1 MDNEGNYLGCGL
13 LPTAPR
19 LWVAQ
24 KNRPVSLKRH
34 SLGAV
39 PNYLNN
45 EQWLLKR
52 GLYEFAFLLI
62 TLFIT
67 ACQSTDKLPILGNR
81 EAVIRNENGLPVTDS
96 VYHTVPD
103 FAFVSQ
109 YGDTV
114 TNHTLDGKIYVADF
128 FFVTCPTIC
137 PKMKT
142 QLKRVYDQFRDNKN
156 VVLLSHTIDP
166 ARDSVAV
173 LREFADNLGVKD
185 RQWLFVTGN
194 RDAIY
199 EIGEKSYMVTAQA
212 DSTAPGGLIHS
223 GAFILVDT
231 QKHIRGIYDGT
242 TEEGVDKL
250 MVDIK
255 KLLDEKQN

>member
-1 MDNEGNYLGCGL
+1 M
-13 LPTAPR
+13 
-19 LWVAQ
+19 
-24 KNRPVSLKRH
+24 
-34 SLGAV
+34 
-39 PNYLNN
+39 NN
-45 EQWLLKR
+45 EQWIMRRGWQQFILL
-52 GLYEFAFLLI
+52 LTVLSV
-62 TLFIT
+62 T

-96 VYHTVPD
+96 VYHTIPG

-128 FFVTCPTIC
+128 FFTVCPTIC

-142 QLKRVYDQFRDNKN
+142 QLKRVYDQFRGNKN

-166 ARDSVAV
+166 DHDSVAV
-173 LREFADNLGVKD
+173 LREFAANLGVKD

-194 RDAIY
+194 RDKIY

-242 TEEGVDKL
+242 TVEGVDKL
-250 MVDIK
+250 MRDIE
-255 KLLDEKQN
+255 KLLDEK

>member
-1 MDNEGNYLGCGL
+1 MIL
-13 LPTAPR
+13 
-19 LWVAQ
+19 
-24 KNRPVSLKRH
+24 
-34 SLGAV
+34 
-39 PNYLNN
+39 
-45 EQWLLKR
+45 
-52 GLYEFAFLLI
+52 FFLV
-62 TLFIT
+62 T

-81 EAVIRNENGLPVTDS
+81 EAVVRNVNGLPVTDS
-96 VYHTVPD
+96 VYHTIRD
-103 FAFVSQ
+103 FAFISQ

-128 FFVTCPTIC
+128 FFTTCPTIC

-142 QLKRVYDQFRDNKN
+142 QLKRVYDEFRGNN
-156 VVLLSHTIDP
+156 RVVLLSHTIDP

-185 RQWLFVTGN
+185 RQWLFVTGD
-194 RDAIY
+194 RDTLY

-223 GAFILVDT
+223 GAFILVDA

-242 TEEGVDKL
+242 TVDGVDKL

-255 KLLDEKQN
+255 KLVDEK